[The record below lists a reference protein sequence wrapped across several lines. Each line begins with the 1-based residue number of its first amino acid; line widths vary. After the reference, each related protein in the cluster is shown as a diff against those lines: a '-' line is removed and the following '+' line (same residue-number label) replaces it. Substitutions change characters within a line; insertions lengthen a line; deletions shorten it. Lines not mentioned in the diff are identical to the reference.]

1 MIASMTG
8 FGRGEAERDGRVLT
22 VEVRSVN
29 HRFLELS
36 LRLPRGLQPLEN
48 KLRSHLQGRMD
59 RGKVNLTVSWKGA
72 GENGGELSVDME
84 LAGQYS
90 RILQEIR
97 ESFGFRDPVTLGQLV
112 ALPDILKWT
121 EPELSPEE
129 SWSLMIQAV
138 DQAIDDLLDM
148 RRVEGEALRDEL
160 ITRVAAIRTA
170 LAAVES
176 RAPERVKQAKERL
189 RTRVG
194 ELLEGE
200 AEVDN
205 ERLLVEAA
213 FQAERMDCTE
223 ECVRLRSHVDQ
234 FETLI
239 NGDEP
244 VGRKLN
250 FLSQEMNREANTIGS
265 KANDVEIAREVIG
278 LKEEIEIVREQ
289 IQNIE

>member
-1 MIASMTG
+1 MTG

-22 VEVRSVN
+22 AEARSVN
-29 HRFLELS
+29 HRFLEFS
-36 LRLPRGLQPLEN
+36 IRLPRSLQPLEN
-48 KLRSHLQGRMD
+48 KLRSHLQERMD
-59 RGKVNLTVSWKGA
+59 RGKLNLTVSWKGP
-72 GENGGELSVDME
+72 GESGGEPSVDME

-90 RILQEIR
+90 KILQEIR
-97 ESFGFRDPVTLGQLV
+97 EGFGFREPVTLAQLV

-121 EPELSPEE
+121 EPQLSPEE
-129 SWSLMIQAV
+129 AWGLMIEAV
-138 DQAIDDLLDM
+138 DQAIDDLLNM

-160 ITRVAAIRTA
+160 VTRVGTIRTA
-170 LAAVES
+170 LDAVES
-176 RAPERVKQAKERL
+176 RSPERAKEAKERL

-200 AEVDN
+200 AQVDN
-205 ERLLVEAA
+205 ERLLIEAA

-234 FETLI
+234 LEALI
-239 NGDEP
+239 GGDEP